1 MHYARYEFSKNGLP
15 TIEAIQP
22 NVMIGQRLY
31 LSPTD
36 IREIQLY
43 YNCTGSESTLPPTT
57 TVITPTTMIPLSK
70 CAKVTAS
77 NYTTA
82 GYGSPMYQ
90 GNYLVDRQS
99 TGLGFNSGGFAP
111 QYIQLELPQDSR
123 VRDICL
129 QVNQYPSGT
138 TNHQLF
144 VGSDLN
150 SMQLIRNL
158 VGTTQAGQWI
168 NITFN
173 PPLNK
178 IRFLRVNTT
187 SSPAL

>member
-1 MHYARYEFSKNGLP
+1 MS
-15 TIEAIQP
+15 
-22 NVMIGQRLY
+22 V
-31 LSPTD
+31 
-36 IREIQLY
+36 
-43 YNCTGSESTLPPTT
+43 
-57 TVITPTTMIPLSK
+57 IPLSK

-187 SSPAL
+187 SSPALTDMDWPYNLPL